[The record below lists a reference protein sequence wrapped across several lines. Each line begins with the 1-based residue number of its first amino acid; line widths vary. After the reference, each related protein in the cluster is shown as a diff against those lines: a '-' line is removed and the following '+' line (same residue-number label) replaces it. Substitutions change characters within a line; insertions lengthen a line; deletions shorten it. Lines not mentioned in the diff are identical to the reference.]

1 MARIFRTL
9 LVAAVNAIK
18 EFLAFATKGC
28 LQDTLVF
35 PIIGYIT
42 RSGKNFT
49 NFSQNNYIKVPLYSY
64 ENSLEF
70 VIHYITSP
78 SSVSNAALIMPS
90 NTADGLTLRQNGT
103 TFYAW
108 AGNSSHWNAL
118 NSFNT
123 GVPIDVNEERWI
135 KITVNGTS
143 ISFFYST
150 DGETWTAA
158 NTGTLSAKIN
168 FTNGIGLGAGI
179 TDSYNNYSWGNGT
192 ILLEDCYFQYDD
204 TKLVPYLYPKQLDDT
219 IKLNDGIASSNYDW
233 SACQDNEYGQFTA
246 TGTIEQIKEINDEV
260 VYVTAEPEQDNK
272 EVQIKTGQMYY
283 AYTNENDSDDSVY
296 TIDNPIKGGDLIE
309 LPTLSENGVVG
320 GDNYACEAS
329 NTYSSAF
336 DAYKTFMKS
345 TIGDVCWYSGRVS
358 PCSLTYYTPAAIKL
372 KSVFIMNEIQS
383 PSSFK
388 SCIIQGSNDNTIWND
403 LYTINNWPSTGSYSE
418 TININ
423 SNTEYKYFRFYFT
436 SDHGDGVAVQQIILY
451 KKENPSILYD
461 NTFTA
466 LNPQP
471 TFTVQNEGIQNLINK
486 GCTDLG
492 NGIYQGSAGNIIQTD
507 FVPDFA
513 NANTWEIT
521 TKYTYNTG
529 NSYATILGYGYYSG
543 TSYRD
548 CSAPYIGTENSS
560 TFRVFLPLG
569 SQSWAINN
577 FNTGV
582 DKTGTT
588 WIKLKF
594 TGTQY
599 IFSYKKQENDP
610 YTDVLVTASSTKTYC
625 TSPVGFLN
633 LPYNMTNYASLGTID
648 LKETSITIDGQTTTF
663 YNTKSGIDIG
673 NDLYE
678 RNSDKDGIKDIIAN
692 ISTIDN
698 TGIQSVTINCPTVGQ
713 KDIYY
718 YGYTNTSDESI
729 YITDSE
735 PITSTT
741 FNLQNAKI
749 IGTINNDNGVFS
761 NFSRGNYIQLINPR
775 PLHSFDFI
783 IKCKP
788 GSGTS
793 FGRVIQTQPDAQG
806 IALNCTT
813 SSVNCYIS
821 RRSNYGWDVL
831 NNFVT
836 GITMSANTDI
846 YVRITWNDTD
856 GVYRFYQSDNG
867 VDWETKNYSDG
878 GKLAPYWVNNS
889 QTIGANTDGYN
900 PWNGSVDMNETKLTI
915 DNIIYT
921 YKKQQ
926 SISTLYENTGTTE
939 FTPSALDPQPTF
951 TVQEIGLN
959 GLIENGN
966 LSNDNGIY
974 SNFSTSN
981 FLSASDFVPTT
992 TTNWEFL
999 IKFKLPDQVYT
1010 GGQCIVAIGNA
1021 APGNEERYNIF
1032 IAINNASTNYY
1043 IKVSDASYNI
1053 IVNPEDAGIGFI
1065 PFVANQDVIVRIVG
1079 TANSV
1084 SVYYSYDNGDNW
1096 TTYAEVSNSC
1106 ALYSSA
1112 PCRFGYES
1120 VSPKSYFKGSINL
1133 AESYLVLNGVRKN
1146 LYNLQQSILVYNNTY
1161 ERNYET
1167 DSFQTITTN
1176 PAVIETNAII
1186 TQPNND
1192 IFMTEGKF
1200 KRLNLTVP
1208 DSTTTFIQNNGI
1220 SLQNSDMPI
1229 YLQKDSGVGLL
1240 IKDNNTILCRRSW
1253 TLERDLD
1260 LHYQIVKFNLNV
1272 DNANIVFK
1280 VDNREIPYPYIVYS
1294 GDKYTY
1300 TISKEDYI
1308 DYSGSGTVSYNS
1320 KDGNEIDIN
1329 IALIPSAGTVDT
1341 TDYTYT
1347 IDNEGNMIITGYV
1360 GTNADT
1366 TTPNITEN

>member
-18 EFLAFATKGC
+18 EFLAFATKNC
-28 LQDTLVF
+28 LQDTLIF
-35 PIIGYIT
+35 DIIGNIT
-42 RSGKNFT
+42 ILGKKFT
-49 NFSQNNYIKVPLYSY
+49 DFSQNNYIKVPLYSY

-78 SSVSNAALIMPS
+78 NSVSFAALIMPG
-90 NTADGLTLRQNGT
+90 NTTDGLMLRQNGGT

-123 GVPIDVNEERWI
+123 GVPIDVNQERWI
-135 KITVNGTS
+135 KINVNGTS
-143 ISFFYST
+143 ISFSYST
-150 DGETWTAA
+150 DGETWTTA

-179 TDSYNNYSWGNGT
+179 TDSYNTYNWSNGI

-272 EVQIKTGQMYY
+272 EVQIKTGKVYY

-329 NTYSSAF
+329 NTYSSNFA
-336 DAYKTFMKS
+336 AYKTFMKS

-358 PCSLTYYTPAAIKL
+358 PCSLTYYTPTAIKL

-436 SDHGDGVAVQQIILY
+436 SDYGDGVAVQQIILY

-471 TFTVQNEGIQNLINK
+471 TFTVHTEGIQNLINK

-513 NANTWEIT
+513 NANTWEIA

-543 TSYRD
+543 TSFRD
-548 CSAPYIGTENSS
+548 YSAPYIGTENSS
-560 TFRVFLPLG
+560 TFRVFLALG

-610 YTDVLVTASSTKTYC
+610 YTDVLVTTSSTKAYC
-625 TSPVGFLN
+625 TSPIGFLN
-633 LPYNMTNYASLGTID
+633 LPYSTTTYASLGTID
-648 LKETSITIDGQTTTF
+648 FKETSITIDGQTTTF
-663 YNTKSGIDIG
+663 YDTESGVAIG

-678 RNSDKDGIKDIIAN
+678 RNINKDDIKDIIAN

-698 TGIQSVTINCPTVGQ
+698 TTMQSVTINCPTVGQ

-761 NFSRGNYIQLINPR
+761 NFSRGNYIQLINKR
-775 PLHSFDFI
+775 PVHSFDFI

-788 GSGTS
+788 GTGTS
-793 FGRVIQTQPDAQG
+793 FGRLIQTQPDTQG
-806 IALNCTT
+806 IMLNCTT
-813 SSVNCYIS
+813 SSVNCYVS
-821 RRSNYGWDVL
+821 RRTAYGWDVL
-831 NNFVT
+831 NGFVT
-836 GITMSANTDI
+836 GITMSADTEI
-846 YVRITWNDTD
+846 YVRITWSDTD
-856 GVYRFYQSDNG
+856 GIYRFYQSSNG
-867 VDWETKNYSDG
+867 IDWEAKNYSDS
-878 GKLAPYWVNNS
+878 GKLSPYWVNNS
-889 QTIGANTDGYN
+889 QTIGANTDSYN

-915 DNIIYT
+915 DGVTLT

-926 SISTLYENTGTTE
+926 SISILYENTGTTE
-939 FTPSALDPQPTF
+939 FTPEVIEPQPTF
-951 TVQEIGLN
+951 TVQDE
-959 GLIENGN
+959 GLINCT
-966 LSNDNGIY
+966 NDNCTISSDGWATGG
-974 SNFSTSN
+974 SNKKLVSTFIPN
-981 FLSASDFVPTT
+981 FGAANT
-992 TTNWEFL
+992 WEFQCT
-999 IKFKLPDQVYT
+999 FEYN
-1010 GGQCIVAIGNA
+1010 GGG
-1021 APGNEERYNIF
+1021 
-1032 IAINNASTNYY
+1032 S
-1043 IKVSDASYNI
+1043 SSY
-1053 IVNPEDAGIGFI
+1053 G
-1065 PFVANQDVIVRIVG
+1065 
-1079 TANSV
+1079 
-1084 SVYYSYDNGDNW
+1084 
-1096 TTYAEVSNSC
+1096 
-1106 ALYSSA
+1106 
-1112 PCRFGYES
+1112 
-1120 VSPKSYFKGSINL
+1120 
-1133 AESYLVLNGVRKN
+1133 
-1146 LYNLQQSILVYNNTY
+1146 QSILGLATGGGAQIPSLCAFSNGFRMCLSSNGSNWNICDVSKKEYTLTAGQIYNIKFGFTGTEYYLDVKRDEETDFPAQHYWSLSSTTKVYNNTTVYMELMNYAGLESSMYFNGPIDLNKTYIIVDGVRTNFYTKSSIKIQNNIY
-1161 ERNYET
+1161 ERNSAI
-1167 DSFQTITTN
+1167 DSSQTISTD

-1192 IFMTEGKF
+1192 IFISDG
-1200 KRLNLTVP
+1200 RYVILNLTAP
-1208 DSTTTFIQNNGI
+1208 SSMTTYIQSSGI
-1220 SLQNSDMPI
+1220 NYQLLDMP
-1229 YLQKDSGVGLL
+1229 LLLKRNSGVGLL
-1240 IKDNNTILCRRSW
+1240 IKDNNTILYRRSW

-1260 LHYQIVKFNLNV
+1260 LHYQLLNFQLNV
-1272 DNANIVFK
+1272 ENANILVK
-1280 VDNREIPYPYIVYS
+1280 VNNREIPYPYIVYS
-1294 GDKYTY
+1294 GDNYTY
-1300 TISKEDYI
+1300 TISKDDYV
-1308 DYSGSGTVSYNS
+1308 DYNGSGTAGYSS
-1320 KDGNEIDIN
+1320 KDGNEITIEAN
-1329 IALIPSAGTVDT
+1329 LTPSVGTVDT

-1347 IDNEGNMIITGYV
+1347 IDNEGNMILTGYV
-1360 GTNADT
+1360 GTNTDT
-1366 TTPNITEN
+1366 TTPNITENL